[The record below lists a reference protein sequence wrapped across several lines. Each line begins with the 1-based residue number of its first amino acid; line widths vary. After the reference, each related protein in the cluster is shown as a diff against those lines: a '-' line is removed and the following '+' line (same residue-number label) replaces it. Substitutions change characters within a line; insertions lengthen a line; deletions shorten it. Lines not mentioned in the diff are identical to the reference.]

1 MDNLIL
7 FLILGEQVD
16 NFNKDMQTL
25 NQSNGNARYKKMT
38 FSFYF
43 WIYFLWLFYIHTPF
57 IRLYV
62 YKFLKSFFHVL
73 VLNFVELFFFPEYME
88 MIMYIFLF
96 CLLVCWITLTNIWML
111 NQPCIFIVYF
121 TLAIKYYLFNIF
133 LVCIGGYFI
142 AVLHLYLWEKL
153 VYNFVLMPLSVFA
166 VRVLLAS

>member
-38 FSFYF
+38 VSVFIFEYISCGCF
-43 WIYFLWLFYIHTPF
+43 IYTHHYQ
-57 IRLYV
+57 YV

-96 CLLVCWITLTNIWML
+96 CLLICWITLTNIWML

-133 LVCIGGYFI
+133 LVCICGYFI